1 MVTNSFS
8 SNSFTECIERA
19 NKIAGQILRVQL
31 GGYTNEDIVGVFI
44 ERQLKSGKSQAEIE
58 TTIRGPQIYRY
69 LENVKNDLYESE
81 TAIKRGGGLT
91 SSLDQV
97 ERYCGSN
104 RDNPELVL
112 IHKEE
117 VNLLSQLIN
126 DAHLSET
133 QTAILAL
140 DRKGYSSIE
149 IARELE
155 IDLDTVYARRSEAQR
170 KLAKLARHLANR
182 ERKESK

>member
-1 MVTNSFS
+1 MVTNSLSSDSFS
-8 SNSFTECIERA
+8 ECIQRA
-19 NKIAGQILRVQL
+19 NRIASQILRVHL

-44 ERQLKSGKSQAEIE
+44 EKQLKSGKGQAEIE
-58 TTIRGPQIYRY
+58 KTIRGPQIYRC

-81 TAIKRGGGLT
+81 TAAKRGKGLT

-104 RDNPELVL
+104 RDNPELAL
-112 IHKEE
+112 IQKEE
-117 VNLLSQLIN
+117 ASLLAQLIN

-140 DRKGYSSIE
+140 DSKGYSSIE
-149 IARELE
+149 IARELG
-155 IDLDTVYARRSEAQR
+155 IDVDTVYARRSDAQR

-182 ERKESK
+182 DSKESK

>member
-1 MVTNSFS
+1 
-8 SNSFTECIERA
+8 
-19 NKIAGQILRVQL
+19 
-31 GGYTNEDIVGVFI
+31 
-44 ERQLKSGKSQAEIE
+44 
-58 TTIRGPQIYRY
+58 
-69 LENVKNDLYESE
+69 
-81 TAIKRGGGLT
+81 LT
-91 SSLDQV
+91 SSLDLV

-170 KLAKLARHLANR
+170 KLAKLARHLSNR